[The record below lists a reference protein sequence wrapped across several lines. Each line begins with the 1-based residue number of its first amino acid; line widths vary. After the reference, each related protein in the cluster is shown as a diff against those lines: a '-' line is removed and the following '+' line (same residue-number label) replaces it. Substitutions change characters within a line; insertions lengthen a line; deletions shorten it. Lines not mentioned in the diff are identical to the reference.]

1 MGIRYTWLVPRN
13 TSLVG
18 VYPLRHFDGPDASPS
33 AEIQDSRVVKVD
45 RSTEQGASDGKP
57 EDMVVLSNLS
67 NACLLR
73 ETGRPT
79 RSNRSCSWSSFG
91 CKG

>member
-13 TSLVG
+13 TSRVG

-45 RSTEQGASDGKP
+45 GSTEQGASDGKP
-57 EDMVVLSNLS
+57 EDMVVLSDLS
-67 NACLLR
+67 NACCVGKGHR
-73 ETGRPT
+73 PDPTGPAPGHRLAM
-79 RSNRSCSWSSFG
+79 NG
-91 CKG
+91 